1 MVVAAA
7 VVTRGAAATGGAV
20 LLRHLGA
27 GEHHQECCRGAGR
40 LGTLEE
46 HDFEHVGVMED
57 GYFESLVEAEGVVG
71 LPVPG
76 GPDGYVRIIGRE
88 GDETGTGEL
97 FEIDRLPYP
106 SLAVIGGEVVEPD
119 SEIAFELGGVALGVD
134 AELLEEGG
142 HGGWVLGSGCWVL
155 GRVYCLGV
163 W

>member
-1 MVVAAA
+1 
-7 VVTRGAAATGGAV
+7 
-20 LLRHLGA
+20 
-27 GEHHQECCRGAGR
+27 
-40 LGTLEE
+40 
-46 HDFEHVGVMED
+46 MED

-76 GPDGYVRIIGRE
+76 SPDGYVRIIGRE
-88 GDETGTGEL
+88 GDETGAGEL

-142 HGGWVLGSGCWVL
+142 HGCWVL